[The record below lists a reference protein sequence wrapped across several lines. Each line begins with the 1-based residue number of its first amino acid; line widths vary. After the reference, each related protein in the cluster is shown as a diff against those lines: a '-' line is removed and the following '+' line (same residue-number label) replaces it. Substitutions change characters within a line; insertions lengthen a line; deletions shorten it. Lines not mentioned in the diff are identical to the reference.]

1 MSMQEPEP
9 PMDEPETGLRVG
21 ERTYFTQQGTRTA
34 RIAREQQVKQFA
46 KFLETK
52 GRQSAPHIK
61 RAVRTGAQFGATAG
75 YYGAAA
81 GYAGGRRVARH
92 IQERRD
98 PYTQYRKR
106 NELITL
112 QGQKVALLKL
122 EMEVANLRRE
132 ISRLRA

>member
-81 GYAGGRRVARH
+81 GYRGGRRAAKH

-98 PYTQYRKR
+98 PYKQFERNNRRIALEGQRLVLFRLEQEINKTR
-106 NELITL
+106 NEIRRL
-112 QGQKVALLKL
+112 QA
-122 EMEVANLRRE
+122 
-132 ISRLRA
+132 